1 MLVDKNN
8 KESFIFFLTDN
19 VRRDKNIIPISILK
33 KRKRKKK
40 LEFNIIVKV
49 FTAFLCITRGIV
61 SFDGRIRHEN
71 GKTVRMKDS
80 CAEAQEAQGV
90 GDAIASETRAES
102 AYRNT
107 R

>member
-1 MLVDKNN
+1 
-8 KESFIFFLTDN
+8 
-19 VRRDKNIIPISILK
+19 
-33 KRKRKKK
+33 
-40 LEFNIIVKV
+40 
-49 FTAFLCITRGIV
+49 
-61 SFDGRIRHEN
+61 
-71 GKTVRMKDS
+71 MKDS